1 MAKIMIVDDSALI
14 QAMLET
20 CLTPLGHSLV
30 KVTDGRNVVPALN
43 EHKPDLL
50 ILDYQMPGTSGV
62 EVYGRVRREA
72 AGARVPVIFLSAAE
86 TYELADVIPKTPL
99 VRIFQ
104 KPVNL
109 VDLQRVVDEMLAPS
123 KPAPPPGPRPE
134 F

>member
-20 CLTPLGHSLV
+20 CLTPLGHEVV
-30 KVTDGRNVVPALN
+30 KVTDGRSVVPALN

-62 EVYGRVRREA
+62 EVYGRVRREKV
-72 AGARVPVIFLSAAE
+72 GEKVPVIFLSAAE
-86 TYELADVIPKTPL
+86 SYELADVIPKTPL

-109 VDLQRVVDEMLAPS
+109 IELQRVVGEML
-123 KPAPPPGPRPE
+123 PPPPSARSGPLPE

>member
-14 QAMLET
+14 QAMLDT
-20 CLTPLGHSLV
+20 CLAPMGHQLV
-30 KVTDGRNVVPALN
+30 KVVDGRAVVGALN

-62 EVYGRVRREA
+62 EVYGKVRREA

-86 TYELADVIPKTPL
+86 SYELSDVIPKTPL

-109 VDLQRVVDEMLAPS
+109 VELQKAVGEMLGSAS
-123 KPAPPPGPRPE
+123 
-134 F
+134 

>member
-20 CLTPLGHSLV
+20 CLSPLGHVLV
-30 KVTDGRNVVPALN
+30 KVSDGRAVVPALN
-43 EHKPDLL
+43 EHKPDLI

-62 EVYGRVRREA
+62 EVYGRVRRET

-86 TYELADVIPKTPL
+86 SYELADVIPKTPL

-109 VDLQRVVDEMLAPS
+109 V
-123 KPAPPPGPRPE
+123 
-134 F
+134 